1 VLNKSSSYSFHEPD
15 TTAFSDRPA
24 FGGTCYSDLTMG
36 TPVKVTAYGS
46 SSITATSWWTA
57 TVTNAQAY
65 AYPIE
70 GYASGVAELKSI
82 LTNGDSTATESGSSS
97 SAAAATYTASPLA
110 TIHLHVLAGTNPAF
124 VPNSVSAEVGDI
136 VLFQFTSGN
145 HSVTEST
152 FDHPCVRLPDGY
164 DSGYMPNPNNAVVPT
179 PEYSINISQNSSR
192 WFYSKQSG
200 ECGSGMIFALNPSNE
215 QTAKLFQLNAISQNG
230 TSTESSAGMSTGV
243 KVGVSIAAVA
253 GAALI
258 LGLFFL
264 FRRHRRNSTE
274 NATGSEYQAVGKTG
288 RSGSSDTEA
297 ASTQL
302 SEAGPGVPQ
311 KTQREELHGW
321 SAPTELGAH
330 RPPAEM
336 AQPPVEIYTSME
348 GRKTGPQT
356 STREYSTR
364 S

>member
-1 VLNKSSSYSFHEPD
+1 MQSLTTFNYSVVSPASDCPTMLLVRSSNRVDIRATGQKGVTFEH
-15 TTAFSDRPA
+15 
-24 FGGTCYSDLTMG
+24 
-36 TPVKVTAYGS
+36 VTAYGS

-97 SAAAATYTASPLA
+97 SAAAATYT
-110 TIHLHVLAGTNPAF
+110 VLAGTNPAF

-243 KVGVSIAAVA
+243 KVGVSIAAVT

-288 RSGSSDTEA
+288 RSGSGYGLEDHSPWA
-297 ASTQL
+297 FPMNA
-302 SEAGPGVPQ
+302 
-311 KTQREELHGW
+311 
-321 SAPTELGAH
+321 
-330 RPPAEM
+330 
-336 AQPPVEIYTSME
+336 
-348 GRKTGPQT
+348 KTGQC
-356 STREYSTR
+356 
-364 S
+364 